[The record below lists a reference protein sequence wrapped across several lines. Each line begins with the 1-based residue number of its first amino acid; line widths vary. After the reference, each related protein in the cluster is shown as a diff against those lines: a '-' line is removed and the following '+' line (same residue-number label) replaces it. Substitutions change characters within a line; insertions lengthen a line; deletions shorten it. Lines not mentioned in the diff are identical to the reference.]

1 MKANDIKAK
10 GVIPKRG
17 EAAVDDSKILDL
29 YFARDERAIKQT
41 KSKYGRLLFGV
52 SYEILR
58 SAPDAEECVDDTY
71 MSAWRS
77 IPPERPKYFSAFLT
91 KIVRNLSFNRYKQNK
106 RRYINIVA
114 DGIFDEMAECIPD
127 SSGDVTEDMSIR
139 DCINRFLSG
148 LSSQNRVIF
157 VKRYFFMKSIDE
169 ISDEVGIKSSAVK
182 VALSR
187 MRSLLRARL
196 ESEDI
201 NL

>member
-127 SSGDVTEDMSIR
+127 SSGDVTEDMAIR